1 MSKMNALSQTKST
14 QIGQKQTEPK
24 QEVVTVELAA
34 TPMTPDQRA
43 ECLAELERFRQAA
56 RPNLRGYLLGTLLRF
71 KQTGQGDWIY
81 GDKKL
86 ENGTRL
92 IGLMSYASHGWLRWN
107 PDKTAVHIVGRI
119 SDGFVPPARAELDC
133 RDEAEWPIGL
143 SGKREEPWREV
154 IYIPFL
160 SLDGETLFTFAA
172 ATKTGRPIAWKFV
185 DRFAWIGRKHPGQ
198 WPIVELQA
206 GGFENSF
213 GGWTPTPQFEI
224 VGWTD
229 RPDLTPL
236 IGSDGTADDGGD
248 AAAEPSLRDEMDDEI
263 AM

>member
-1 MSKMNALSQTKST
+1 MSKMNELSQ
-14 QIGQKQTEPK
+14 QR
-24 QEVVTVELAA
+24 A
-34 TPMTPDQRA
+34 TPTQPPALPADA
-43 ECLAELERFRQAA
+43 AAELEQFRQAA

-71 KQTGQGDWIY
+71 KQTGKGDWIY

-92 IGLMSYASHGWLRWN
+92 IGLMNYTSHGWLKWN
-107 PDKTAVHIVGRI
+107 PDKTAVHVVGRI
-119 SDGFVPPARAELDC
+119 TDGFVPPALSELDC

-143 SGKREEPWREV
+143 SGKREDPWREV

-172 ATKTGRPIAWKFV
+172 ATKTGRPPAWKFI

-206 GGFENSF
+206 GGFGNSF
-213 GGWTPTPQFEI
+213 GGWTPTPQFGI

-236 IGSDGTADDGGD
+236 IGSDGSGG
-248 AAAEPSLRDEMDDEI
+248 AAHLVAPPAASIGDEKDDEI
-263 AM
+263 PPFDR